1 MTIDERLDA
10 LAMSLELTAQMQR
23 DAEIAA
29 AKREASADRRYAQI
43 EQRFV
48 QVEQRFGQIA
58 QIFQVT
64 HDSIARLERVATAHE
79 ERLED
84 LER

>member
-29 AKREASADRRYAQI
+29 AKREAAADRRFAQT
-43 EQRFV
+43 
-48 QVEQRFGQIA
+48 EQRFGQIA

-64 HDSIARLERVATAHE
+64 HDSIARLERVAAAHE

-84 LER
+84 LEK